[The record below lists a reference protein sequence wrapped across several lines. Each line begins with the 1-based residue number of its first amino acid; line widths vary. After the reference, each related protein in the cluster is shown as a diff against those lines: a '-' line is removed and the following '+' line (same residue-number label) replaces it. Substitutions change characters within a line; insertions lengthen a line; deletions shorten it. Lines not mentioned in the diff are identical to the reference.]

1 MDSLDRVNEE
11 PTAEHAHSV
20 HDRFDEVLA
29 HNTRLQEE
37 IEHLKQNHNIL
48 VEYQERTELAL
59 WAGSV
64 FLWDWNVLTNMIYV
78 NEVGPMC
85 WVMRKEEPVPAG
97 VADLFHAEDS
107 TG

>member
-37 IEHLKQNHNIL
+37 MSISSKITTFWL
-48 VEYQERTELAL
+48 VSGTHRTGLVG
-59 WAGSV
+59 WQCVSV
-64 FLWDWNVLTNMIYV
+64 GLECPDQH
-78 NEVGPMC
+78 
-85 WVMRKEEPVPAG
+85 
-97 VADLFHAEDS
+97 DLCQR
-107 TG
+107 

>member
-1 MDSLDRVNEE
+1 M
-11 PTAEHAHSV
+11 

-78 NEVGPMC
+78 NDSWANVLGYE
-85 WVMRKEEPVPAG
+85 WKEDTRPRRSG
-97 VADLFHAEDS
+97 GICSMQRIS